1 MRNVTLLVALVVVIG
16 VPRSAYSQ
24 GVEVKPGDSR
34 VHGEHLQAF
43 TNQWKMKVVRPDGS
57 VLEDAGSWTDELS
70 ATTIEGRSCWKRS
83 QAATFK
89 RKTGEVAATTSTV
102 NIFDA
107 KTMAPVLRE
116 FERHV
121 AGGDDSKVRIE
132 FRGRSMKI
140 ESTTNSKTEV
150 REVAT
155 TEAFDFYG
163 GVYALLWAALPLKQD
178 FAATFPSYTEDEK
191 PELVQQVSYKVIGR
205 EKIEAGKAG
214 KQETWIVDC
223 DSAIG
228 HLKYW
233 ISGTAPYIVR
243 MDFTDKENRLWT
255 LTKV

>member
-1 MRNVTLLVALVVVIG
+1 
-16 VPRSAYSQ
+16 
-24 GVEVKPGDSR
+24 
-34 VHGEHLQAF
+34 
-43 TNQWKMKVVRPDGS
+43 
-57 VLEDAGSWTDELS
+57 
-70 ATTIEGRSCWKRS
+70 
-83 QAATFK
+83 
-89 RKTGEVAATTSTV
+89 
-102 NIFDA
+102 
-107 KTMAPVLRE
+107 
-116 FERHV
+116 
-121 AGGDDSKVRIE
+121 
-132 FRGRSMKI
+132 
-140 ESTTNSKTEV
+140 
-150 REVAT
+150 
-155 TEAFDFYG
+155 
-163 GVYALLWAALPLKQD
+163 LKQD